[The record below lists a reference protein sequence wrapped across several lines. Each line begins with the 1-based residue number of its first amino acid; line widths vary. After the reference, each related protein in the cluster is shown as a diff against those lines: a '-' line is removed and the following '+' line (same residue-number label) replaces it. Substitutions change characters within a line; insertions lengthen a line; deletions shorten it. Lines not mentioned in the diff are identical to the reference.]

1 MKSKLTLA
9 SLITAFALVAT
20 SVAQA
25 DTKIGFV
32 DMNKIFAAYYKTDQA
47 KKRID
52 EAQAAAQKE
61 LQDQV
66 DLHTKNVEEIQKLD
80 ADLQK
85 PELSNDAKEKK
96 ARERNEKAAEAQK
109 QQQSIVALRDRRL
122 KDLQDQA
129 ARMRQGIVDE
139 ILAVINDRVKAEN
152 YDLVLDKSGM
162 SSNGVQVVL
171 YSRSAADF
179 SDDVIKILNAN
190 KPKDGAS
197 DEPLLVP

>member
-20 SVAQA
+20 SVAQT